1 MMKTRIRG
9 FSLIELMIAVSIIGI
24 LARIAIPSY
33 SSYIAKGKRADAQ
46 GALVSFANAME
57 QWNIEN
63 GSYCDAAG
71 ATGTAVTGCGTGT
84 AVPDTGSPA
93 IFSATVPIGGG
104 TATYNLTISAA
115 SATSYTLTATPTG
128 SQSSDKCGN
137 LTLTNTGVKGSAT
150 VSDGTDCW

>member
-46 GALVSFANAME
+46 GALVSLANAME
-57 QWNIEN
+57 QWNIEK
-63 GSYCDAAG
+63 GDYLGAAG
-71 ATGTAVTGCGTGT
+71 TTASPTN
-84 AVPDTGSPA
+84 TGSPA

-115 SATSYTLTATPTG
+115 TATSYTLTATRTG
-128 SQSSDKCGN
+128 SQANDKCGN
-137 LTLTNTGVKGSAT
+137 LTLTNTGVKGVTSAT
-150 VSDGTDCW
+150 TGYDATTCW